1 MTHGNIAHRDLQ
13 EWIQFQK
20 YILNLTLD
28 KYKIIWF
35 LEDPSNNLAVI
46 CPSSSVLTFLPPP
59 HLESPGPSPLYITAP
74 ISCYSPLKHPLPTG
88 SFFTFLVP
96 AVIPGYIFTSEALE
110 LRTTDK
116 TINVNVFLYL
126 GYLTHIFFL
135 TLLISWLL
143 FFKKNRFSF
152 PLCLLFIVFMISLCS
167 SVEGHRLFPL
177 LGYCE

>member
-1 MTHGNIAHRDLQ
+1 MIPWGSVKQ
-13 EWIQFQK
+13 
-20 YILNLTLD
+20 
-28 KYKIIWF
+28 
-35 LEDPSNNLAVI
+35 PSCYLSLLSF
-46 CPSSSVLTFLPPP
+46 CTDLPPP
-59 HLESPGPSPLYITAP
+59 HLESLCPSPLYITAP

-96 AVIPGYIFTSEALE
+96 AVIPRYIFTSEALG

-116 TINVNVFLYL
+116 TINVNVFLDL

-143 FFKKNRFSF
+143 FLNRFSF